1 MNGVEFSESPSSSL
15 VLFAFQVLHSPLW
28 ATQCGKLP
36 PSILDVLKPMDLE
49 LDIQRGPLIG
59 GFLHP
64 YCYGVPGKVDTCRA
78 LRQQFYV
85 PTSVF
90 AEDGLIIATSQT
102 VACTRGR
109 TAAHFGMGG
118 NAANPLRD
126 YATKS
131 SAIAALRGSS
141 PSAVS
146 LPAITWCVRFNIK
159 NKRQVL
165 C

>member
-15 VLFAFQVLHSPLW
+15 VLCAFQVLHSPLW

-90 AEDGLIIATSQT
+90 AEDGLIT
-102 VACTRGR
+102 
-109 TAAHFGMGG
+109 
-118 NAANPLRD
+118 L
-126 YATKS
+126 
-131 SAIAALRGSS
+131 SAE
-141 PSAVS
+141 PTS
-146 LPAITWCVRFNIK
+146 LPIYLEKARSEVEPAVYEAAMREDGFAGDLEADDLEAGGRCSGR
-159 NKRQVL
+159 RP
-165 C
+165 